1 MKKILLIRLG
11 SDTPL
16 PKEMSIITQLSEN
29 MRFPAIGLPMSGLG
43 VLSFFYTKF
52 NPSDILGL
60 YRAVEEETGDT
71 LPIIVIDLEGDG
83 GVVGFDKYMNFDML
97 IEKFDTQIENYLAE
111 SGDAPEPE
119 TNSIKQVTTL
129 QLDDILDLINTRGGI
144 EKLTADERARLE
156 ELTK

>member
-16 PKEMSIITQLSEN
+16 PKEMQIINQISEN
-29 MRFPAIGLPMSGLG
+29 MRFPAIGLPMPSLG
-43 VLSFFYTKF
+43 VMSFFYTKF
-52 NPSDILGL
+52 NPSDILEL

-83 GVVGFDKYMNFDML
+83 GVVGFDKYLNFDTL
-97 IEKFDTQIENYLAE
+97 IEKFDTLIENYLAE
-111 SGDAPEPE
+111 NNEDPEPE
-119 TNSIKQVTTL
+119 TNTVKQVTTL